1 MKPETF
7 TAGEQPSTSYE
18 TLLKPYGTPAEVL
31 AMVRM
36 GGMLSFNGDRL
47 TNFAWSIAELA
58 ELGGA
63 FNDAMQSADC
73 PAHINSGTL
82 GALLVSIQASSH
94 AIQRIL
100 DEALEIGDLA
110 GIRRGKGNE
119 STPQGGG
126 GSRRSC
132 CRSRVPSGVCRC
144 SSRPQDQRPDRDHSR
159 PHALW

>member
-110 GIRRGKGNE
+110 GIRRGEG
-119 STPQGGG
+119 Q
-126 GSRRSC
+126 
-132 CRSRVPSGVCRC
+132 
-144 SSRPQDQRPDRDHSR
+144 
-159 PHALW
+159 